1 MLHGY
6 RKTLAR
12 FLTPDL
18 VGIRNFLLSSW
29 FNAKQYL
36 RCPTLKSVTDFIP
49 EEFMD
54 PSHLG
59 DVMKFLQAAPL
70 TSDEKVHALQVWSR
84 NVGSKTNASQRAAVA
99 ASGIDQR

>member
-1 MLHGY
+1 
-6 RKTLAR
+6 
-12 FLTPDL
+12 
-18 VGIRNFLLSSW
+18 V
-29 FNAKQYL
+29 
-36 RCPTLKSVTDFIP
+36 KSVTDYIP

-59 DVMKFLQAAPL
+59 DVIRFLQAAPL

-99 ASGIDQR
+99 ASGIDLVPNA